1 MIKKIVVAGAGFSGW
16 YTALSLLQN
25 VPDIC
30 ITIIGSSKIPK
41 LQVGEA
47 MAFDGP
53 YNLKNLLGF
62 KDDRA
67 FMRTTGAI
75 YKYGVKLDEF
85 NGDNNITYHS
95 KIHNLKI
102 SSLAKFYSAFDYPDY
117 YETRSARPGDAGI
130 IDTWLW
136 AHQQNPRTMTQFMD
150 DIIDAQYFSSVPR
163 APYDAN
169 NNYILRPND
178 GFSYHFDAD
187 KTAVLMRDI
196 CMTKFPGQV
205 KEIDAVIQ
213 AVKQDAQGHIS
224 GIVLE
229 GDRTVSG
236 DLYLDLTGFRRVI
249 MSKLDNRSWIDHSH
263 YAPDTAMVYPRKY
276 TDPRTEMI
284 GATTFSG
291 LEHGWGFKINLYHR
305 TGNGYCYMSSM
316 AEKDKIHE
324 YLQSQAGDYKV
335 NNPLVISWKSGYY
348 ERPCLGNAIAFG
360 LASGLIHPFDGNLI
374 GTHSRGLENLIKLL
388 NQQELSMPDI
398 ETQFNAL
405 QKPVLDE
412 VALRMTLM
420 LGFSTKSGNFWDL
433 QRQRA
438 RDEHFLEQLQDII
451 EMKTKGINSRLVWN
465 WQQAYARLVVSCNVD
480 VSKFK
485 LQKPSDRDL
494 EMFTAFCQY
503 NQARNKYIRE
513 SEWPNY
519 YEWLKENRFDGRTS
533 DEIFD
538 ELNY

>member
-16 YTALSLLQN
+16 YTALSLLEN
-25 VPDIC
+25 VPNIK

-47 MAFDGP
+47 MGFDGP
-53 YNLKNLLGF
+53 RNLQKLLRF
-62 KDDRA
+62 SDDRR

-75 YKYGVKLDEF
+75 YKYGVKLDQF
-85 NGDNNITYHS
+85 NDDNNITYHG

-102 SSLAKFYSAFDYPDY
+102 SSLVKLYSGFVHQDY
-117 YETRSARPGDAGI
+117 YNQPGDANV

-136 AHQQNPRTMTQFMD
+136 MHQQNPKNLDQLVD
-150 DIIDAQYFSSVPR
+150 DIIDAQHFVKFPY
-163 APYDAN
+163 APYDSS

-187 KTAVLMRDI
+187 KTVHLMRSI
-196 CMTKFPGQV
+196 CHEKFSEQIEEV
-205 KEIDAVIQ
+205 DSIIQ
-213 AVKQDAQGHIS
+213 SIGLDEQGNIS
-224 GIVLE
+224 GILLDDSNKIT
-229 GDRTVSG
+229 GDM
-236 DLYLDLTGFRRVI
+236 YLDLTGFRRVV
-249 MSKLDNRSWIDHSH
+249 MSKLDNQSWVDHSK
-263 YAPDTAMVYPRKY
+263 YAPDSAMVYPRKY
-276 TDPRTEMI
+276 TDPKTELV

-305 TGNGYCYMSSM
+305 TGNGYCYRS
-316 AEKDKIHE
+316 ALTEKTTIHD
-324 YLQSQAGDYKV
+324 YMQSKAGDYKV
-335 NNPLVISWKSGYY
+335 DNPMVISWKPGYY
-348 ERPCLGNAIAFG
+348 EQPCKGNTIAFG

-388 NQQELSMPDI
+388 NQPELSIQDI
-398 ETQFNAL
+398 ETQYNKL

-412 VALRMTLM
+412 VALRMTLF
-420 LGFSTKSGNFWDL
+420 LGLSNKTGDFWDL
-433 QRQRA
+433 QRQQA
-438 RDEHFLEQLQDII
+438 KDNNFLELLKDVI
-451 EMKTKGINSRLVWN
+451 EMKTTGINSELTWN
-465 WQQAYARLVVSCNVD
+465 WQQAYARTVVGCNID
-480 VSKFK
+480 ISKFN
-485 LQKPSDRDL
+485 LQKPTDCDL

-513 SEWPNY
+513 SKWPNY
-519 YEWLKENRFDGRTS
+519 YEWLKENRFDGKTS

>member
-25 VPDIC
+25 VSGIR
-30 ITIIGSSKIPK
+30 ITIVGSSKIPK

-47 MAFDGP
+47 MGFDGP

-75 YKYGVKLDEF
+75 YKYGVKFDEF
-85 NGDNNITYHS
+85 NGDNKVTYHG

-102 SSLAKFYSAFDYPDY
+102 SSLVKFYSAFEYPDY
-117 YETRSARPGDAGI
+117 YETWSTRPGDAGVT
-130 IDTWLW
+130 DTWLW
-136 AHQQNPRTMTQFMD
+136 AHQQNPRTMTQFVD
-150 DIIDAQYFSSVPR
+150 DIIDAQYFSSHPV

-187 KTAVLMRDI
+187 KTAILIRDI
-196 CMTKFPGQV
+196 CIANFPGQV
-205 KEIDAVIQ
+205 EEIDAVIQ
-213 AVKQDAQGHIS
+213 DVEQDHNGHIIGVVADGS
-224 GIVLE
+224 EKIV
-229 GDRTVSG
+229 GDM
-236 DLYLDLTGFRRVI
+236 YLDLTGFRRAI
-249 MSKLDNRSWIDHSH
+249 MSRLDNQSWIDHSK
-263 YAPDTAMVYPRKY
+263 YAPDTAMVHPRKY
-276 TDPRTEMI
+276 TDPHTEMV

-324 YLQSQAGDYKV
+324 YLQSRAGDYKV
-335 NNPLVISWKSGYY
+335 TNPLVISWKPGYY
-348 ERPCLGNAIAFG
+348 ERPCYGNTIAFG
-360 LASGLIHPFDGNLI
+360 LASGLIHPFDGNLVH
-374 GTHSRGLENLIKLL
+374 THSRGLENLIKLL
-388 NQQELSMPDI
+388 NQPELSIQDI
-398 ETQFNAL
+398 ETQYNTL

-438 RDEHFLEQLQDII
+438 KDEHFLEKLQDII
-451 EMKTKGINSRLVWN
+451 EMKTSGINSRLVHY
-465 WQQAYARLVVSCNVD
+465 WQQSFARLIVSCNVD
-480 VSKFK
+480 ISKFN
-485 LQKPSDRDL
+485 LARPTDRDL

-513 SEWPNY
+513 SKWPNY
-519 YEWLKENRFDGRTS
+519 YEWLKENRFDGKTS
-533 DEIFD
+533 DEIFN